1 MAWPTGQTNSHVGH
15 EGDGAGAPY
24 SVHHVH
30 HHHGHLGGQGLR
42 DDVSTSWPRE
52 HLRWIVFFNKCKLV
66 FVFCIT
72 SICPGVSMITNSFF
86 LVPTSFSTWSNLVAN
101 KFKLVT
107 MPPLGPS
114 WYCFITT
121 EKNRS
126 LIYDTRQVLID
137 CLMRSI
143 IEQILIHRC

>member
-52 HLRWIVFFNKCKLV
+52 HLKWIVFSTIFLLV
-66 FVFCIT
+66 LNHLNL
-72 SICPGVSMITNSFF
+72 SGGVDDNELI
-86 LVPTSFSTWSNLVAN
+86 L
-101 KFKLVT
+101 
-107 MPPLGPS
+107 LGPHQLQHLVKLRG
-114 WYCFITT
+114 
-121 EKNRS
+121 E
-126 LIYDTRQVLID
+126 QVEAGDDAAVRAQLV
-137 CLMRSI
+137 LFHYYRKK
-143 IEQILIHRC
+143 